1 MDFLHLPN
9 QLSRILFEPFFL
21 LMIAGI
27 SLAFFLNIHRRNRM
41 FYSVLFGV
49 GFMIAWRACV
59 HLLSK
64 RYSEILIYA
73 GIGFTAYF
81 LYVFPSWLICRYRHF
96 LQRRYPKIEQTMR
109 CYPRLISRVLILILV
124 LVCFGKLCRY
134 NRYDGTI
141 PKSCEVV
148 KRDAAKFKKPLIIE
162 LCEEQARFHYYSDLP
177 IFSINNDSTREE
189 QWKHLSLFLKRDYDV
204 IYVFCKEQPG
214 EKFSLFSEEAYA
226 EKWEQIFS
234 APRNNRKKTYIN
246 VYRHRKL
253 SEK

>member
-1 MDFLHLPN
+1 
-9 QLSRILFEPFFL
+9 
-21 LMIAGI
+21 
-27 SLAFFLNIHRRNRM
+27 
-41 FYSVLFGV
+41 
-49 GFMIAWRACV
+49 MIAWRTCV

-162 LCEEQARFHYYSDLP
+162 LCGEQARFHYYSGLP
-177 IFSINNDSTREE
+177 VSSINEDAGRED
-189 QWKHLSLFLKRDYDV
+189 QWKQLSLFLKRDYDMV
-204 IYVFCKEQPG
+204 YVFCKEKRG
-214 EKFSLFSEEAYA
+214 EKFSVFSAGA
-226 EKWEQIFS
+226 AAGNWEQIFS
-234 APRNNRKKTYIN
+234 APRNNRKKIYFN
-246 VYRHRKL
+246 VYRYKEA
-253 SEK
+253 SKK